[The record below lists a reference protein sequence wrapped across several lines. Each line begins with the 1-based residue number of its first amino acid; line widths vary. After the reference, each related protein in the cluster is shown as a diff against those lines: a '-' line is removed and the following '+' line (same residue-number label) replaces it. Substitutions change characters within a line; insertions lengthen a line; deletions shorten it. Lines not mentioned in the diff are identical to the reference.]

1 MPPAVVSVVFNS
13 LRIPL
18 ALLFI
23 SLGLGVDGIWWAISA
38 STILKGLVLLLWF
51 IAIKKRIS
59 VHKA

>member
-1 MPPAVVSVVFNS
+1 M
-13 LRIPL
+13 RIPL

-51 IAIKKRIS
+51 IAIKKRIF
-59 VHKA
+59 VHKV